1 MLLQSAR
8 PESGQPTLT
17 HYVPQQ
23 VVVSPMGRWLNIR
36 ASENGRGDS
45 LYGKG
50 LCNFFYGHSQFSKSA
65 LLTARYACRGC
76 AGLSGY
82 RYSSRPAATRDF
94 KYLFWMY
101 VTRRFNNRAI
111 CCAESIRHWQNA
123 TMAASTVSV
132 AARLPTESTTAMR
145 CPGTFSDSRN
155 CALSEGFHSPCVRL
169 IREGCALHL
178 PLIWGVQRFRFYA
191 HKRLG
196 RSDR

>member
-1 MLLQSAR
+1 MRIGNRTVKSAR
-8 PESGQPTLT
+8 Q
-17 HYVPQQ
+17 
-23 VVVSPMGRWLNIR
+23 SPPLATGARLVQKPVDDLPHIHFAM
-36 ASENGRGDS
+36 ASAV
-45 LYGKG
+45 L
-50 LCNFFYGHSQFSKSA
+50 
-65 LLTARYACRGC
+65 CRGC

-82 RYSSRPAATRDF
+82 RYSSCPAATRYF

-101 VTRRFNNRAI
+101 ATRRFNKRAI